1 MQIACDKYRLLFLRT
16 SYRLVLEVFGWI
28 SFVLR
33 LSLPTLSQQHSGS
46 HRAPLLRAA
55 VPRLGFTILSIPWHA
70 K

>member
-1 MQIACDKYRLLFLRT
+1 MQIACDKYRLRFLST
-16 SYRLVLEVFGWI
+16 SYRLVEVLGRI
-28 SFVLR
+28 SSILR
-33 LSLPTLSQQHSGS
+33 LSLLTLFQQDSGS